1 METLEARL
9 KSRFE
14 WGLTADIQTP
24 DYETRVAILRKNAE
38 TFGKKIPN
46 EILDYIAENIKS
58 NIRELEGAFNKIVAF
73 IKLNN
78 VEVMTMAMAED
89 ALKDMINPDQPKVIT
104 PQLILETVAEHYQ
117 ISANDIT
124 SRKRNGELI
133 QPRHVVMYLCR
144 NLIDIP
150 YTSIAALLNKKDHT
164 TIIHGVNKV
173 TEDMEKDVDLK
184 NKIDLILK
192 ILNPS

>member
-1 METLEARL
+1 METLEERFR
-9 KSRFE
+9 SRFE

-104 PQLILETVAEHYQ
+104 PQLIL
-117 ISANDIT
+117 
-124 SRKRNGELI
+124 
-133 QPRHVVMYLCR
+133 
-144 NLIDIP
+144 
-150 YTSIAALLNKKDHT
+150 
-164 TIIHGVNKV
+164 
-173 TEDMEKDVDLK
+173 
-184 NKIDLILK
+184 
-192 ILNPS
+192 